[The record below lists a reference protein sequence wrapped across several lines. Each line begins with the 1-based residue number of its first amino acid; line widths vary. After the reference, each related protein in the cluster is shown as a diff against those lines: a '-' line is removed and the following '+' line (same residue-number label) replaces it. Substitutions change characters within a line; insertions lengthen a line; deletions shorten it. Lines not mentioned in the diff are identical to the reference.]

1 MITVQIATLPDRE
14 TMLWQTVKSLYQ
26 QADAF
31 YIMLNGHKEEPRIP
45 DPSDKIRYVKLQNE
59 RKDGAKF
66 YEAEYRKGY
75 VFTMDDDLTVK
86 DGYISLLKSK
96 VDKYQGAVSLHGK
109 IYNRPPV
116 DFRRAKTVYRCLG
129 TVEKDTRIDL
139 IGTGCMAYHTDLIKV
154 KYDDF
159 PIGGLADVWFSKLCW
174 EQSISMWVIAHQS
187 GYLQYLYPSMT
198 LWQTMGRAT
207 LQTELIKSFI
217 K

>member
-1 MITVQIATLPDRE
+1 MVTVQIATLPDRE
-14 TMLWQTVKSLYQ
+14 VMLWQTVKSLYQ
-26 QADAF
+26 QVDQLW
-31 YIMLNGHKEEPRIP
+31 IMLNGHKEEPRIP

-66 YEAEYRKGY
+66 YDAEHRNGY
-75 VFTMDDDLTVK
+75 VFTFDDDLVAPN
-86 DGYISLLKSK
+86 GYISLLKSK
-96 VDKYQGAVSLHGK
+96 VEKYQGAVSLHGK

-129 TVEKDTRIDL
+129 TVEKDMRIDL

-174 EQSISMWVIAHQS
+174 EQSVPMWVIAHKS
-187 GYLQYLYPSMT
+187 GYLQYLSPSIT
-198 LWQTMGRAT
+198 LWQTMGHAT
-207 LQTELIKSFI
+207 LQTELIKKFL